1 MRWSERL
8 TSMVTAR
15 SIMKVGLHLT
25 HIVEINIIY
34 LPYFFR
40 IRHHDDLKV
49 ICYNVSLWNYSGSG
63 WLRRNNRFIDF
74 TNTIFFC
81 GFPIII
87 LQFKSQNSPT
97 RLCWFCSKE
106 LLAILACHNVEPL
119 TCIFL
124 LSVYMWCHLSFLP
137 FNIWLKVLS
146 TIFVYKLLYHYQHQ
160 RIKVLL
166 DQMSP

>member
-1 MRWSERL
+1 MIREADIDGDGQVNYEGGFTFETYCRDQHL
-8 TSMVTAR
+8 
-15 SIMKVGLHLT
+15 SIF
-25 HIVEINIIY
+25 
-34 LPYFFR
+34 PFFR

-63 WLRRNNRFIDF
+63 WLRRNYRFIDF

-146 TIFVYKLLYHYQHQ
+146 TIFVYKLLFYYQHQ